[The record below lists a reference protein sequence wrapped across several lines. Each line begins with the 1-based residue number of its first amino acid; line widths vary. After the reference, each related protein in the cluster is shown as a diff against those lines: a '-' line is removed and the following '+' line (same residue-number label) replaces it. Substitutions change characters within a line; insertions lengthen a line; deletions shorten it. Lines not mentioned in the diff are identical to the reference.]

1 VLCSTGR
8 KVIIEDKAYYQR
20 RLPHIQPLD
29 ATIFVTFR
37 LANSLPKQII
47 IQLLEDREQREK
59 LINTE
64 KNSKKRKVMLEEER
78 RRYFGHFDEY
88 LDRVKES
95 PHWLSEP
102 EVANIMAEA
111 IKYQDGKQYILN
123 AFCVLPNH
131 VHMMINVQRSN
142 ASLYKILQKLK
153 SYTAIQANK
162 ILHRNGAFWHHESY
176 DHVVRDGSEF
186 ERIVWYILQNPVKA
200 GLCKT
205 WEDWKWSYVNP
216 EYGSI
221 VK

>member
-1 VLCSTGR
+1 MVQGE
-8 KVIIEDKAYYQR
+8 KIIEEHKLYYQR
-20 RLPHIQPLD
+20 RLPHIQPFD

-64 KNSKKRKVMLEEER
+64 KNIKRRKALLEEER

-88 LDRVKES
+88 LDRVEES

-102 EVANIMAEA
+102 EVANIIAEA

-131 VHMMINVQRSN
+131 VHIMIDVKRSSGPLN
-142 ASLYKILQKLK
+142 RILQKLK

-186 ERIVWYILQNPVKA
+186 ERIVWYILQNPVKV
-200 GLCKT
+200 GLCRT
-205 WEDWKWSYVNP
+205 WENWKWSYVNP
-216 EYGSI
+216 EYDSI
-221 VK
+221 AK

>member
-1 VLCSTGR
+1 
-8 KVIIEDKAYYQR
+8 
-20 RLPHIQPLD
+20 LPHIQPQD
-29 ATIFVTFR
+29 ATFFITFR

-64 KNSKKRKVMLEEER
+64 KNAKKRKAMLEEER

-88 LDRVKES
+88 LDRVKPS
-95 PHWLSEP
+95 PHWLAES
-102 EVANIMAEA
+102 EVAKMVAEA
-111 IKYQDGKQYILN
+111 IKYQDGKQYVLN

-131 VHMMINVQRSN
+131 VHMMIDVEKSS
-142 ASLYKILQKLK
+142 APLYRILQKLK

-162 ILHRNGAFWHHESY
+162 ILHRSGAFWHHESY

-205 WEDWKWSYVNP
+205 WEDWKWSYLKP
-216 EYGSI
+216 EYGCI
-221 VK
+221 AKQ